1 MRGDNQPLYVID
13 NIPQASTG
21 EFSSSGISG
30 DFQIAQDPVM
40 DEAAPGLEEAVLTT
54 RPATFPS
61 NRLSMETAFAAS
73 FASGLII
80 LMAIFQFPYLIQSL
94 Y

>member
-1 MRGDNQPLYVID
+1 
-13 NIPQASTG
+13 
-21 EFSSSGISG
+21 
-30 DFQIAQDPVM
+30 M

-73 FASGLII
+73 FASGLIVVSAPVKSP
-80 LMAIFQFPYLIQSL
+80 LRAVP
-94 Y
+94 